1 MGRPKGRRNED
12 YGASRDDLLQRVE
25 AELLAPRGAR
35 LSFRAL
41 ARAADVTPPTLRHY
55 FGTHDGLILAVLERL
70 RASWSAE
77 LRALARC
84 EGPPEESLAE
94 VIAVL
99 CRAWG
104 ERLGAAHELGLRLG
118 PQLSPRFLE
127 EILEPWLQAVEARV
141 AGHMAAGAL
150 RRGDVRH
157 ATLSFVGPVV
167 FALVHQTA
175 LGGARSR
182 PLDLDR
188 FAEDHL
194 RAFLAAHAP

>member
-118 PQLSPRFLE
+118 PQLSPRFLDFTSGNVVDR
-127 EILEPWLQAVEARV
+127 LVYGAVADFLNMSLPGWQNPYSFNV
-141 AGHMAAGAL
+141 ADVAIFLGA
-150 RRGDVRH
+150 
-157 ATLSFVGPVV
+157 VG
-167 FALVHQTA
+167 LVLFT
-175 LGGARSR
+175 GK
-182 PLDLDR
+182 
-188 FAEDHL
+188 DH
-194 RAFLAAHAP
+194 RANDG